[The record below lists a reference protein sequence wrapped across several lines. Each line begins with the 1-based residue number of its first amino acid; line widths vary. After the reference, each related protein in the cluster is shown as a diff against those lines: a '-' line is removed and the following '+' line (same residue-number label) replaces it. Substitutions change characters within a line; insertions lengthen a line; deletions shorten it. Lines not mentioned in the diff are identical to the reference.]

1 MRKFTITAEHF
12 NTFLYPQLAS
22 SNSRT
27 DPEFETALRV
37 MRVFKDPSMTEAVPL
52 NPGEQQQRDSGQK
65 VYAFRRLLE
74 DDATFLLETDEWE
87 FTKDRL
93 KDHKA
98 NVALA
103 AIEDF
108 NELLEA
114 LKNAPEFKPEAEEE
128 KAAVTELEKE

>member
-22 SNSRT
+22 SSSKT
-27 DPEFETALRV
+27 DAEFETALRV
-37 MRVFKDPSMTEAVPL
+37 MKIFKDPSMTEVVPL
-52 NPGEQQQRDSGQK
+52 NPGEQQQQDRGQK
-65 VYAFRRLLE
+65 VYSFRRLLE
-74 DDATFLLETDEWE
+74 DEATFVLETDEWG
-87 FTKDRL
+87 FVQARL
-93 KDHKA
+93 KEHKI

-114 LKNAPEFKPEAEEE
+114 LNNAPEFKPEPETA
-128 KAAVTELEKE
+128 KASK